1 MDRPKDA
8 ANTRMFDFPHP
19 AKHHRPVQMLLLAG
33 AERRVPFGARRRSF
47 ISRPTINCPMITPR
61 AWTAITVL
69 AAALV
74 LPLHSAHAALPDY
87 KLGDVVREDVITPV
101 RLLVVNPDATEALK
115 QKVALQVPFVVRRTP
130 QSADEA
136 EQDLRQSI
144 ATARTKFMAA
154 LQGALHDRAPS
165 VADLDTPAG
174 TSAIQAMGRES
185 PKDLPIDKLA
195 PLWVLGVGDEPF
207 VESLL
212 RPLREVMAQPIVGS
226 KTESPLPANQSVRLI
241 SVKSASER
249 PTALELEGAGVTVSA
264 GKVISLWRARRV
276 VETYF
281 PAGQEQMGRFAGSFV
296 RVSAYSD
303 AGLTAILRDHRLE
316 GVTVND
322 TYEAAQVVVRKGQTI
337 DRKALNALA
346 VLREK
351 SLIGT
356 LQTKLEQEQSVA
368 GQIAEQT
375 LWIVG
380 GLGVVCLAL
389 ILIFWR
395 LRARPA
401 PTLLPVLENP
411 ALPGSEQKALP
422 GDAGEDEWRSRAL
435 LAEGKA
441 ERAHA
446 AIRSGTLGWMREKI
460 FQTLFRQRAEL
471 LSVQQKA
478 EAEMHELEQRLE
490 QLHIP
495 LQERISAYEKRIAE
509 LEKELAAKGEENREL
524 IGARISVAKQQ
535 LSLERERFTAN

>member
-1 MDRPKDA
+1 MA
-8 ANTRMFDFPHP
+8 T
-19 AKHHRPVQMLLLAG
+19 
-33 AERRVPFGARRRSF
+33 
-47 ISRPTINCPMITPR
+47 SRT
-61 AWTAITVL
+61 WTAITVL
-69 AAALV
+69 VAALI
-74 LPLHSAHAALPDY
+74 LPLHSGHAAPPDY
-87 KLGDVVREDVITPV
+87 RLGDVAKEDVITPV
-101 RLLVVNPDATEALK
+101 RLFVMNPDATDALK
-115 QKVALQVPFVVRRTP
+115 QKVALQVPIVVRRTP
-130 QSADEA
+130 ESADEA

-154 LQGALHDRAPS
+154 LQGALHDRAPN
-165 VADLDTPAG
+165 VADLDLPAG
-174 TSAIQAMGRES
+174 TSAIQEVGRES
-185 PKDLPIDKLA
+185 PQDLPIDKLA
-195 PLWVLGVGDEPF
+195 PLWVLGASDGPF
-207 VESLL
+207 VENLL
-212 RPLREVMAQPIVGS
+212 RPLREVMAQPIVGN
-226 KTESPLPANQSVRLI
+226 KTESALPANQSVRLI

-249 PTALELEGAGVTVSA
+249 PAAPELESAGVTVSA
-264 GKVISLWRARRV
+264 GKVISLWRARRL

-296 RVSAYSD
+296 RVNAYPD
-303 AGLTAILRDHRLE
+303 PGLTVILRDRRLE

-337 DRKALNALA
+337 DRKALSALA

-356 LQTKLEQEQSVA
+356 LQTKLEQEPSVA

-375 LWIVG
+375 KWIAG

-389 ILIFWR
+389 ILIFLR

-401 PTLLPVLENP
+401 TTLLPVLANP

-435 LAEGKA
+435 MAEGKA

-446 AIRSGTLGWMREKI
+446 AIRSGVLGWMRERI
-460 FQTLFRQRAEL
+460 LQTLFRQRAEL

-524 IGARISVAKQQ
+524 LGARISVAKQQ
-535 LSLERERFTAN
+535 LSVERGRFAAN

>member
-1 MDRPKDA
+1 
-8 ANTRMFDFPHP
+8 
-19 AKHHRPVQMLLLAG
+19 
-33 AERRVPFGARRRSF
+33 
-47 ISRPTINCPMITPR
+47 MITPR

-74 LPLHSAHAALPDY
+74 LPLHSAHAAVPDY
-87 KLGDVVREDVITPV
+87 KLGDVAREDIITPV

-115 QKVALQVPFVVRRTP
+115 QKVALQVPFIIRRTP

-154 LQGALHDRAPS
+154 LQGAVRGRVPS

-174 TSAIQAMGRES
+174 TSVIQAMGRES
-185 PKDLPIDKLA
+185 PQDLPIDKLA
-195 PLWVLGVGDEPF
+195 PLWVLGVSDQPF

-212 RPLREVMAQPIVGS
+212 RPLREVMAQPVVGN
-226 KTESPLPANQSVRLI
+226 KTESQLPANQSVRLI

-249 PTALELEGAGVTVSA
+249 PTALELEDTGVTVSA
-264 GKVISLWRARRV
+264 GKVISLWRARRL
-276 VETYF
+276 VETRF

-316 GVTVND
+316 GVAAND
-322 TYEAAQVVVRKGQTI
+322 TYEAAQVIVRKGQTI

-368 GQIAEQT
+368 GQIAKQT
-375 LWIVG
+375 LWIAG
-380 GLGVVCLAL
+380 GLGVVGLAL

-395 LRARPA
+395 LRTRPA
-401 PTLLPVLENP
+401 PMLLPVLENP

-490 QLHIP
+490 QLHTP

-524 IGARISVAKQQ
+524 IGARINVAKQQ
-535 LSLERERFTAN
+535 LSLERERFATN

>member
-1 MDRPKDA
+1 M
-8 ANTRMFDFPHP
+8 
-19 AKHHRPVQMLLLAG
+19 V
-33 AERRVPFGARRRSF
+33 
-47 ISRPTINCPMITPR
+47 TPR
-61 AWTAITVL
+61 IWTAITVL
-69 AAALV
+69 AAAPMLS
-74 LPLHSAHAALPDY
+74 LHSARAAPPDY
-87 KLGDVVREDVITPV
+87 RLGDVATEDVITPV

-115 QKVALQVPFVVRRTP
+115 QKVAQQVPFVIRRTP
-130 QSADEA
+130 QSAEEA
-136 EQDLRQSI
+136 EQDLRQSV
-144 ATARTKFMAA
+144 ATARTKFIAA
-154 LQGALHDRAPS
+154 LQRALHDRAPN

-174 TSAIQAMGRES
+174 TSAIQEVGRES

-195 PLWVLGVGDEPF
+195 PLWILGVSDGPF
-207 VESLL
+207 VDSLL
-212 RPLREVMAQPIVGS
+212 RPLREVMAQPVVGN

-249 PTALELEGAGVTVSA
+249 PTAPELDSAGVTVTS
-264 GKVISLWRARRV
+264 GKVMSLWRARRV

-281 PAGQEQMGRFAGSFV
+281 PTGQEQMGRFAGSFV
-296 RVSAYSD
+296 RVNAYTD
-303 AGLTAILRDHRLE
+303 AGLTAILRDRRLE

-322 TYEAAQVVVRKGQTI
+322 TYEAAQVVVRKGQMI
-337 DRKALNALA
+337 DRKALSALA

-356 LQTKLEQEQSVA
+356 LQTRLEQEKSVA

-375 LWIVG
+375 LWIAG

-389 ILIFWR
+389 ILVFWR
-395 LRARPA
+395 LRARSA
-401 PTLLPVLENP
+401 PTLLPALDNP

-422 GDAGEDEWRSRAL
+422 GNAGEDEWRSRAL

-446 AIRSGTLGWMREKI
+446 AIRSGVLGWMRERI
-460 FQTLFRQRAEL
+460 FQTMFRQRAEL

-509 LEKELAAKGEENREL
+509 LENELAAKGEENREL
-524 IGARISVAKQQ
+524 LGARISVARQQ
-535 LSLERERFTAN
+535 LSVERERGRLGAN

>member
-1 MDRPKDA
+1 
-8 ANTRMFDFPHP
+8 
-19 AKHHRPVQMLLLAG
+19 
-33 AERRVPFGARRRSF
+33 
-47 ISRPTINCPMITPR
+47 MITLR
-61 AWTAITVL
+61 AWNAITALV
-69 AAALV
+69 AALV
-74 LPLHSAHAALPDY
+74 LPLHSAYATMPDY
-87 KLGDVVREDVITPV
+87 KLGDVAREDVITPV
-101 RLLVVNPDATEALK
+101 RLFVVNPDATEALK

-136 EQDLRQSI
+136 EQDLRQCI

-165 VADLDTPAG
+165 AADLDSPVV
-174 TSAIQAMGRES
+174 TSSTQEVNRES
-185 PKDLPIDKLA
+185 PNDLPIDKLA
-195 PLWVLGVGDEPF
+195 PLWILGTSDVRF

-212 RPLREVMAQPIVGS
+212 RPLREVMAQPVVGN
-226 KTESPLPANQSVRLI
+226 KTESPLPTNQSVRLI
-241 SVKSASER
+241 AVKSASER
-249 PTALELEGAGVTVSA
+249 PTAPELEGTGVTVSA
-264 GKVISLWRARRV
+264 EKVISLWRARRL

-296 RVSAYSD
+296 RVNAYPD
-303 AGLTAILRDHRLE
+303 PGLTAILRDRRLE

-322 TYEAAQVVVRKGQTI
+322 TYEAAQVIVRKGQTI
-337 DRKALNALA
+337 DRKALSALA
-346 VLREK
+346 MLREK

-356 LQTKLEQEQSVA
+356 LQAKLEQEQSVA

-375 LWIVG
+375 QWIAG
-380 GLGVVCLAL
+380 GLGIVCLAL
-389 ILIFWR
+389 ILVFWR

-401 PTLLPVLENP
+401 TTLLPVLANP

-422 GDAGEDEWRSRAL
+422 GDAGEDEWQSRAL
-435 LAEGKA
+435 VAEGKA

-446 AIRSGTLGWMREKI
+446 AIRSGVLGWMRERV

-471 LSVQQKA
+471 LSAQQKA

-495 LQERISAYEKRIAE
+495 LQERIGAYEKRIAE

-535 LSLERERFTAN
+535 LSMERERGRFVTN